1 MHFSEGSSETLA
13 AIVTIGKRPINEI
26 QVLFWAESLIG
37 INLEV
42 IFVFDNFN
50 DHHLESAISSKFD
63 SYNIKN
69 SLFHVNFNSPGKS
82 REFGMK
88 QANSEWIVFWDC
100 DDKPVQVNQVVDS
113 CQNALSETNCLVFRY
128 KTVYKSSTRSLESS
142 LDRSLSTWSRNPGI
156 WRVYFRYERIS
167 NFTFE
172 DMKMG
177 EDQVFLAKCSLEESE
192 TKFVD
197 LVAYEYFVGLDG
209 QLTQNRNHVKEVL
222 RALDSLNKYFV
233 SSNQNKSRYQKQ
245 IELNLTKSALKIDY
259 LCTLGSVSR
268 LKYLAR
274 SRLVREFLKLKISYL
289 LRIGS

>member
-13 AIVTIGKRPINEI
+13 AIITIGMRPIDEI
-26 QVLFWAESLIG
+26 QVLSWAESLKG

-50 DHHLESAISSKFD
+50 DHNLESAISSKFD

-69 SLFHVNFNSPGKS
+69 SLFHVDLNSPGKS

-88 QANSEWIVFWDC
+88 QVNSEWIVFWDC
-100 DDKPVQVNQVVDS
+100 DDKPVNVNQIVDS
-113 CQNALSETNCLVFRY
+113 CLNALSETNCLVFRY
-128 KTVYKSSTRSLESS
+128 KTVYKSPIKSLESS

-156 WRVYFRYERIS
+156 WRVYFRRERIS
-167 NFTFE
+167 NLTFE

-177 EDQVFLAKCSLEESE
+177 EDQVFLAKCSLEERE
-192 TKFVD
+192 TKFID

-259 LCTLGSVSR
+259 LCTLGSVGR
-268 LKYLAR
+268 LKYLVR
-274 SRLVREFLKLKISYL
+274 SRLVREFLKLKIAYF